1 MIRKSVLVI
10 LIALAAGI
18 SLAAIKYNPS
28 DTEQW
33 EPIPAVITALP
44 NMPPSDALVLFD
56 GSSLNAWIDRDENTP
71 AWTIEDGALVVN
83 PGTGDLLSRG
93 EFCDIQ
99 LHLEWMVPTPD
110 PDTSGQNRSNSGV
123 FLQDR
128 YEVQVLDSYENETY
142 VNGQAGAIYKQT
154 PPLVNAMRPPNQW
167 QSYDIIFKA
176 PQFKGDA
183 LTAPGHITVL
193 HNGVLIQN
201 HTELLGKTVFIGQPS
216 YEAHGCAP
224 IRLQDHRN
232 RVYYRNIWV
241 RDL

>member
-1 MIRKSVLVI
+1 MIRKSVFGI
-10 LIALAAGI
+10 LIVLAAGI

-33 EPIPAVITALP
+33 EPVPRVISALP
-44 NMPPSDALVLFD
+44 HTAPSDALVLFD
-56 GSSLNAWIDRDENTP
+56 GTSVDAWTGRDDASPE
-71 AWTIEDGALVVN
+71 WTIEDGALVVN
-83 PGTGDLLSRG
+83 PGTGDLLSRA

-154 PPLVNAMRPPNQW
+154 PPLVNAMRPPSQW
-167 QSYDIIFKA
+167 QSYDIIFQA
-176 PQFKGDA
+176 PRFHGES
-183 LTAPGHITVL
+183 LETPGHITVL

-216 YEAHGCAP
+216 YDAHGCAP

-232 RVYYRNIWV
+232 RVFYRNIWV
-241 RDL
+241 REL